1 MTASPIHLN
10 AFVADALTH
19 QSPASWRHPGDRGR
33 DYKDLDHWIE
43 LARTLDGAGFDA
55 LFVADGIG
63 ISDVYGGGPEAALR
77 HGIQVPMADPNVL
90 VSAMAAATS
99 TLGFG
104 ITASVS
110 YEPPFNLARRFT
122 SLDHYTRGRVGWN
135 VVTGYMKSAS
145 TNLGLEQVPH
155 DERYALADEFMEVC
169 YKLWEYSWEDD
180 AVVADVASGVYA
192 DTDKIHPI
200 EHRGTYF
207 QVPGVFLC
215 EPSPQRTP
223 VIFQAGAS
231 SAGLAFAGKHAEAV
245 FVSGPSTTVVRRNV
259 DKLRAAAEQA
269 GRDGDDLTIYV
280 QMTPVVGETTAE
292 AVAMF
297 EGYLDLASTAGAL
310 SLFGGWTGLDLA
322 GVPGDQPLRYVDTDA
337 GRSALAVFTADD
349 PGRGWT
355 TDQIARHLA
364 VGGRG
369 PVAVGAPDEV
379 ADEMERWIE
388 ETGADGFNL
397 AYATT
402 PGTFEQVAGLVV
414 PELQRRG
421 RTAAPVAGRTLREV
435 VGGGGAR
442 LQAPHV
448 GASHRHEAVAG
459 V

>member
-1 MTASPIHLN
+1 MTAKPIHLN
-10 AFVADALTH
+10 AFVADAVTH
-19 QSPASWRHPGDRGR
+19 QSPASWRHAGDRGG
-33 DYKDLDHWIE
+33 DYKRLDHWIG
-43 LARTLDGAGFDA
+43 LAKTLDQAGFDA
-55 LFVADGIG
+55 LFIADGIG

-77 HGIQVPMADPNVL
+77 RGIQVPMGDPNVL
-90 VSAMAAATS
+90 VSAMAAVT
-99 TLGFG
+99 TNLGFG

-110 YEPPFNLARRFT
+110 YEPPFNLARRYT
-122 SLDHYTRGRVGWN
+122 TLDHLTNGRVGWN

-169 YKLWEYSWEDD
+169 YKLWEYSWEED
-180 AVVADVASGVYA
+180 AVVADVRTGVYA
-192 DTDKIHPI
+192 DVDKIHPI
-200 EHRGTYF
+200 DHKGTYF
-207 QVPGVFLC
+207 NVPGVFLC

-245 FVSGPSTTVVRRNV
+245 FVSGPSTAVVRRNV
-259 DKLRAAAEQA
+259 DKLRAAAEAA
-269 GRDGDDLTIYV
+269 GRSGSDLTIYV
-280 QMTPVVGETTAE
+280 QMTPVVGETSREATAK
-292 AVAMF
+292 F
-297 EGYLDLASTAGAL
+297 ENYLDLASTEGAL

-322 GVPGDQPLRYVDTDA
+322 GVPGDQPLKYVETDA

-349 PGRGWT
+349 PNREWT

-379 ADEMERWIE
+379 ADELEKWIE

-402 PGTFEQVAGLVV
+402 PGTFEEVAGLVI
-414 PELQRRG
+414 PELERRG
-421 RTAAPVAGRTLREV
+421 RMAARSDGQTLREV
-435 VGGGGAR
+435 VSGRGPR
-442 LQAPHV
+442 LQEPHV
-448 GASHRHEAVAG
+448 GASYRR
-459 V
+459 